1 MTLAIVAAI
10 ITAVIIIGAISVVV
24 LMRARADTEQTS
36 AKTEISQLDVILGE
50 GAASSDA
57 NDVVVS
63 KGGEAAGKSTGSL
76 SRRFLG
82 LSVLT
87 AGIFA
92 TLGAKLMSMQVF
104 DAEGYATEA
113 EENLYT
119 NVSTPAPRGVIYDKD
134 GRELVINRMSQ
145 TVLAE
150 PEVIDDP
157 DTIKRLSVVLGIPVG
172 IVRQRIND
180 ASSGA
185 QSQRVV
191 ASDVTLRD
199 VSFISEHSDA
209 FDGVT
214 IEARTVRDYPYGALA
229 AHVLGYAGAPTDEE
243 LKASPEGRVIEPSD
257 TIGKSGVE
265 AYYDSL
271 LSGDK
276 GDRRVMVDAS
286 GNVVSV
292 VSETPPVKGSD
303 LYLTIDSYAQYVA
316 DSALANTIAPGG
328 DIGTGRGVAGAV
340 VALDAK
346 SGGVLVMASYPTFD
360 PSHFTN
366 GIPQYIWDL
375 YNTEESEAPLV
386 NRAVNGQ
393 YAAASTFKA
402 FTSMAGLE
410 YGFADEEKTW
420 VCGGSWDGFQT
431 GSPQKCWLKTGHGT
445 LDLHGGIVNSCDVV
459 FYEIA
464 KAFFD
469 HGPEGTGEI
478 SDTALQDYIRR
489 FNFGEQTGIDLNN
502 ESAGRIPTPEWK
514 ANQWRN
520 VPSEAT
526 WVGGDYTNM
535 VIGQG
540 DVLITPLQL
549 VVGYGG
555 IATGKLMKP
564 HLLDKVMNTGDEV
577 VLEAEDEVI
586 SEPEMNPKH
595 LSYVRESLHDMILQ
609 SKSAGPEFAAI
620 GVDAAGKSGTAEHTD
635 RPDDAWF
642 VAYAPYD
649 DPKYIV
655 ACVIEQGGGGS
666 EVAAPI
672 VAKVMGALVNGPGED
687 KEPEKVEGSSGHAV
701 ELAYTGG
708 GGRTD

>member
-1 MTLAIVAAI
+1 MTLAIIAAI
-10 ITAVIIIGAISVVV
+10 ITALIIVGAISVVV
-24 LMRARADTEQTS
+24 LLRARADLEQTS
-36 AKTEISQLDVILGE
+36 ANTEISQLEVIP
-50 GAASSDA
+50 SDGQSA
-57 NDVVVS
+57 PDAGDVVVS
-63 KGGEAAGKSTGSL
+63 KGTDGAGKPASSL

-82 LSVLT
+82 LGILT
-87 AGIFA
+87 TGIFA
-92 TLGAKLMSMQVF
+92 TLGTKLLSMQVF
-104 DAEGYATEA
+104 DAQGYADEA

-134 GRELVINRMSQ
+134 GRELVVNRVSQ

-150 PEVIDDP
+150 PDVIDST
-157 DTIKRLSVVLGIPVG
+157 DTIKRLSAVLGIPEG

-199 VSFISEHSDA
+199 VAFISEHSDA

-214 IEARTVRDYPYGALA
+214 VEARTVREYPYGALA
-229 AHVLGYAGAPTDEE
+229 AHVLGYAGSPTDDE
-243 LKASPEGRVIEPSD
+243 LNAKRSGRVIESGD
-257 TIGKSGVE
+257 TVGKSGVE
-265 AYYDSL
+265 AFYDAI
-271 LSGDK
+271 LSGDR
-276 GDRRVMVDAS
+276 GDRRVMVDAG
-286 GNVVSV
+286 GNIVSV
-292 VSETPPVKGSD
+292 VSETSPVKGSD

-316 DSALANTIAPGG
+316 DRALAQTIAPAG
-328 DIGTGRGVAGAV
+328 DIGTGKGVAGAV

-346 SGGVLVMASYPTFD
+346 DGSVLVMASYPTFD

-410 YGFADEEKTW
+410 YGFADEGSTW
-420 VCGGSWDGFQT
+420 ACGGSWDGFET
-431 GSPQKCWLKTGHGT
+431 GSPQKCWKRDGHGT

-469 HGPEGTGEI
+469 HGPDGTGEL
-478 SDTALQDYIRR
+478 SDTALQDYIKLY
-489 FNFGEQTGIDLNN
+489 NFGSTTGIDLDN
-502 ESAGRIPTPEWK
+502 ESAGRVPTPEWK

-520 VPSEAT
+520 VPAEAL

-549 VVGYGG
+549 AVAYGG
-555 IATGKLMKP
+555 IATGKLMRP
-564 HLLDKVMNTGDEV
+564 HLMGRVTNTADEV
-577 VLEAEDEVI
+577 VLEAQPEVLT
-586 SEPEMNPKH
+586 EPEVNQRH
-595 LSYVRESLHDMILQ
+595 LAYVRDSLHDMIRY
-609 SKSAGPEFAAI
+609 STSVAPEFEAI

-635 RPDDAWF
+635 RQDDAWF
-642 VAYAPYD
+642 VSYAPFD
-649 DPKYIV
+649 DPRYVV
-655 ACVIEQGGGGS
+655 ACIVEQGGGGS
-666 EVAAPI
+666 DVAAPI
-672 VAKVMGALVNGPGED
+672 VAKVMDALVNGPDEGAA
-687 KEPEKVEGSSGHAV
+687 PGKVEGSSGHAV
-701 ELAYTGG
+701 ELVYTGSE
-708 GGRTD
+708 GRTD

>member
-1 MTLAIVAAI
+1 
-10 ITAVIIIGAISVVV
+10 
-24 LMRARADTEQTS
+24 
-36 AKTEISQLDVILGE
+36 
-50 GAASSDA
+50 
-57 NDVVVS
+57 
-63 KGGEAAGKSTGSL
+63 
-76 SRRFLG
+76 
-82 LSVLT
+82 
-87 AGIFA
+87 
-92 TLGAKLMSMQVF
+92 
-104 DAEGYATEA
+104 
-113 EENLYT
+113 
-119 NVSTPAPRGVIYDKD
+119 
-134 GRELVINRMSQ
+134 
-145 TVLAE
+145 
-150 PEVIDDP
+150 
-157 DTIKRLSVVLGIPVG
+157 
-172 IVRQRIND
+172 
-180 ASSGA
+180 
-185 QSQRVV
+185 
-191 ASDVTLRD
+191 
-199 VSFISEHSDA
+199 
-209 FDGVT
+209 
-214 IEARTVRDYPYGALA
+214 
-229 AHVLGYAGAPTDEE
+229 
-243 LKASPEGRVIEPSD
+243 
-257 TIGKSGVE
+257 
-265 AYYDSL
+265 
-271 LSGDK
+271 
-276 GDRRVMVDAS
+276 
-286 GNVVSV
+286 
-292 VSETPPVKGSD
+292 
-303 LYLTIDSYAQYVA
+303 
-316 DSALANTIAPGG
+316 
-328 DIGTGRGVAGAV
+328 
-340 VALDAK
+340 
-346 SGGVLVMASYPTFD
+346 MASYPTFD

-655 ACVIEQGGGGS
+655 ACIIEQGGGGS

-687 KEPEKVEGSSGHAV
+687 KGPEKVEGSSGHAV